1 MGNSRL
7 YEVYT
12 RNGKS
17 TFRKSDLFPLKLS
30 FRKILHYLCHHHLRW
45 VSQMHFFTVRSSC
58 HAYLNFN
65 VLLHFLKT
73 FSQKKLQRVIRGS
86 FTSSWRFRYSLMP
99 FSLLRR
105 LFLEFYFSWMRLMS
119 SRCRARKPSKC
130 TTRTELELFVNYT
143 YFRKSRI

>member
-1 MGNSRL
+1 M
-7 YEVYT
+7 
-12 RNGKS
+12 
-17 TFRKSDLFPLKLS
+17 
-30 FRKILHYLCHHHLRW
+30 HYLCHHHLRW

-130 TTRTELELFVNYT
+130 TTRTELELFVNYLLLKNLDLEYNIWKFNKPIFIWT
-143 YFRKSRI
+143 NNWQRLIKVRTVHF